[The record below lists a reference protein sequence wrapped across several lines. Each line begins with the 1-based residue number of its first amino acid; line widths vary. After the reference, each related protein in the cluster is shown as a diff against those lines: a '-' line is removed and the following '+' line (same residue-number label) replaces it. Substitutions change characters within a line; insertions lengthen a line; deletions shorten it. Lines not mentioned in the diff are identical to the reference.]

1 MTQLALFDLDHTLL
15 PIDSDH
21 EWGRFL
27 VKTGVVDPAH
37 YASEKEFKE
46 KIRVLNGS
54 QQTPLNEA
62 LIQLV
67 KERHTFDHRAS
78 KILSVIA
85 QIKQKLII

>member
-1 MTQLALFDLDHTLL
+1 MGH
-15 PIDSDH
+15 I
-21 EWGRFL
+21 
-27 VKTGVVDPAH
+27 AH

-46 KIRVLNGS
+46 KIRALNGS